1 MAAYNA
7 PVSNCQFRLTHI
19 LPIPQRHGAPTD
31 PFQMNAIRQQSD
43 SAEPLRH
50 DIRLLGRCLGEVI
63 QACEGKRVYDTIET
77 LRRTAVR
84 FRRAGDPADDKL
96 LQARVKQ
103 LRGNDPN
110 SVARAFSYFLHLS
123 NIAED
128 RDQNRRQRERAL
140 AGAGPE
146 RGSLRQAIESLKAQG
161 VNNARIRRLLSEA
174 CVMPVLTAHPTEVQ
188 RKSTLDVHREISSL
202 LVQRERELTADELSE
217 LDLALIGQVATLWQ
231 TRMLR
236 YTRLTVADEIENA
249 LSYYRSTFLNV
260 IPRVYGDLARLL
272 NREPVKPFT
281 PPPPP
286 LEPFLR
292 MGSWIGGDRDGN
304 PNVDAAT
311 LERALLRQAT
321 VLFEHYLQEVH
332 ALGAEL
338 SASTLLIEADPALLA
353 LADAGGDD
361 SPHRRDEPYRR
372 ALIGI
377 YARLAATA
385 RHLTGQKLA
394 RRATVPAAPYDTP
407 DALAADLAVIAA
419 SLSARHGAP
428 IARLRLSGLQQAV
441 TVFGFH
447 LATVDLRQS
456 SDVHE
461 RVLAELFARAGDG
474 IDGQAVDYLALDEA
488 ARVAGRELAH
498 ARPLAS
504 PWIAYSEE
512 TASELAVL
520 RAAAAGRAR
529 YGRQAV
535 LQSIVSHTETLS
547 DLLEVLVLQ
556 KEAGLIAPPGE
567 TIAPGDGLMV
577 VPLFET
583 IPDLQRGP
591 EIMAAWLDLPE
602 VRQRVRLA
610 QGDTQEV
617 MLGYSDSNKDGG
629 FLTSNW
635 SLYQAERALVDV
647 FSARSVR
654 LRMFHGRGDSVGRG
668 GGSSYDAILA
678 QPPGTVAGQ
687 LRLTEQGEVIQSK
700 YKDAE
705 VGRWHLELLVAATL
719 ESSLA
724 PQAAATSAED
734 AHMQQHAPAMSFMS
748 ELAQRTYRGLV
759 YDTPGFADY
768 FFAATPISE
777 IAGLNIGSRPASRKK
792 GQHIEDLR
800 AIPWGF
806 SWAQCRLM
814 LTGWYGMGS
823 AIEAYLETGAQGAPR
838 SRRARLAQLREMASD
853 WPAFRTLLSNMEMV
867 LAKSDLAIAAD
878 YAQLVPRRG
887 LRERVFGAIT
897 AEHGRTLAMLRLL
910 TRRDLLADNP
920 GLMASLRER
929 FAYIDPLNY
938 LQIELIKRHRAAQ
951 RRAGDD
957 ADIRVPRA
965 IHLTINGIAAGLRNS
980 G

>member
-1 MAAYNA
+1 
-7 PVSNCQFRLTHI
+7 
-19 LPIPQRHGAPTD
+19 
-31 PFQMNAIRQQSD
+31 MNAKRTQSD

-50 DIRLLGRCLGEVI
+50 DIRLLGRLLGEVI
-63 QACEGKRVYDTIET
+63 EECEGKRVFDTIET
-77 LRRTAVR
+77 LRRTAVK
-84 FRRAGDPADDKL
+84 FRREGDDADSKL
-96 LQARVKQ
+96 LEQRVKRLQ
-103 LRGNDPN
+103 GSDPN
-110 SVARAFSYFLHLS
+110 SVARAFSYFLHLA

-128 RDQNRRQRERAL
+128 RDQNRRQRARAL
-140 AGAGPE
+140 ADSTPA
-146 RGSLRQAIESLKAQG
+146 RGSLREAIQILGGQG
-161 VNNARIRRLLSEA
+161 VGVARIRRLLAEA

-188 RKSTLDVHREISSL
+188 RKSTLDVHREISTAL
-202 LVQRERELTADELSE
+202 AQREAQLTPEELAE
-217 LDLALIGQVATLWQ
+217 LDTALLGRVATLWQ

-249 LSYYRSTFLNV
+249 LSYYRSTFLQV
-260 IPRVYGDLARLL
+260 IPRLYGDLSKLL
-272 NREPVKPFT
+272 NRESAKPFAA
-281 PPPPP
+281 PPPP

-338 SASTLLIEADPALLA
+338 SITTLLIAADPQLLA
-353 LADAGGDD
+353 LADSSGDD

-372 ALIGI
+372 ALVGV

-385 RHLTGQKLA
+385 LRLTGQDLA
-394 RRATVPAAPYDTP
+394 RRSTVAAPAYDAP
-407 DALAADLAVIAA
+407 EELSADLAVIAA
-419 SLSARHGAP
+419 SLAAHHGAP
-428 IARLRLSGLQQAV
+428 VAKLRLAGLQQAV
-441 TVFGFH
+441 EVFGFH

-461 RVLAELFARAGDG
+461 SALAELFSRAGATRNG
-474 IDGQAVDYLALDEA
+474 KPLDYLALNEEE
-488 ARVAGRELAH
+488 RVELLRAEMAQ

-504 PWIAYSEE
+504 PWIAYSED
-512 TASELAVL
+512 TTRELAVL

-529 YGRQAV
+529 YGKQAV
-535 LQSIVSHTETLS
+535 RQTIVSHTETLS
-547 DLLEVLVLQ
+547 DLLEVMVLQ
-556 KEAGLIAPPGE
+556 KEAGLIAPAGQDIPPE
-567 TIAPGDGLMV
+567 DGLMV

-583 IPDLQRGP
+583 IPDLQRGAD
-591 EIMAAWLDLPE
+591 IMAAWLDLPE
-602 VRQRVRLA
+602 IRQRVKRA
-610 QGDTQEV
+610 QNGAQEV

-647 FSARSVR
+647 FSARNVR
-654 LRMFHGRGDSVGRG
+654 LRLFHGRGGSVGRG
-668 GGSSYDAILA
+668 GGSSFDAILA

-687 LRLTEQGEVIQSK
+687 IRLTEQGEVIQSK

-724 PQAAATSAED
+724 PRAEATSAED
-734 AHMQQHAPAMSFMS
+734 AHMAHHGPAMSFMS
-748 ELAQRTYRGLV
+748 ETAQRTYRGLV
-759 YDTPGFADY
+759 YDTPHFAEY

-792 GQHIEDLR
+792 GQRIEDLR

-823 AIEAYLETGAQGAPR
+823 AIEAYLETGAPDAPR
-838 SRRARLAQLREMASD
+838 SRRGRLVQLREMARD

-867 LAKSDLAIAAD
+867 LAKSDLAIAAR
-878 YAQLVPRRG
+878 YAQLVPQRA
-887 LRERVFGAIT
+887 LRERIFGAIS
-897 AEHGRTLAMLRLL
+897 AEHGRTLAMLKLL
-910 TRRDLLADNP
+910 TQRELLADNP
-920 GLMASLRER
+920 TLQISLRER

-938 LQIELIKRHRAAQ
+938 LQIDLIRRHRAAQ
-951 RRAGDD
+951 KHPT
-957 ADIRVPRA
+957 ADVDKRVQRA

>member
-1 MAAYNA
+1 
-7 PVSNCQFRLTHI
+7 
-19 LPIPQRHGAPTD
+19 
-31 PFQMNAIRQQSD
+31 MNAMRPQSD

-50 DIRLLGRCLGEVI
+50 DIRLLGRLLGTVI
-63 QACEGKRVYDTIET
+63 EECEGKRVFDTIET
-77 LRRTAVR
+77 LRRTAVK
-84 FRRAGDPADDKL
+84 FRREGNDADGKL
-96 LQARVKQ
+96 LEQRVKRLQ
-103 LRGNDPN
+103 GSDPN

-128 RDQNRRQRERAL
+128 RDQNRRQRARAI
-140 AGAGPE
+140 ASGAPE
-146 RGSLRQAIESLKAQG
+146 RGSLRDAVQTLGRQG
-161 VNNARIRRLLSEA
+161 VGVARIRRLLAEA

-188 RKSTLDVHREISSL
+188 RKSTLDVHREIAGALTQREGTLTPEELADLDASL
-202 LVQRERELTADELSE
+202 LGR
-217 LDLALIGQVATLWQ
+217 VATLWQ

-249 LSYYRSTFLNV
+249 LSYYRSTFLQV
-260 IPRVYGDLARLL
+260 IPRVYGDLSKLL
-272 NREPVKPFT
+272 SRESAKPFAA
-281 PPPPP
+281 PPAP

-304 PNVDAAT
+304 PNVDAST

-338 SASTLLIEADPALLA
+338 SVTTLLIGVDAELLA
-353 LADAGGDD
+353 LADASGDD

-372 ALIGI
+372 ALVGV

-385 RHLTGQKLA
+385 QRLTGQDLA
-394 RRATVPAAPYDTP
+394 RRSTVAAAPYEGP
-407 DALAADLAVIAA
+407 QELSADLAVIAA
-419 SLSARHGAP
+419 SLAAHHGSP
-428 IARLRLSGLQQAV
+428 IAKLRLAGLQQAV
-441 TVFGFH
+441 EVFGFH

-461 RVLAELFARAGDG
+461 RALAELFTLAGTQRDG
-474 IDGQAVDYLALDEA
+474 KPLDYLALTEEQ
-488 ARVAGRELAH
+488 RVELLRAELAQ

-504 PWIAYSEE
+504 PWIAYSED
-512 TASELAVL
+512 TTRELAVL

-529 YGRQAV
+529 YGKQAV
-535 LQSIVSHTETLS
+535 RQTIVSHTETLS
-547 DLLEVLVLQ
+547 DLLEVMVLQ
-556 KEAGLIAPPGE
+556 KEAGLIAPAGQEIQPE
-567 TIAPGDGLMV
+567 DGLMV

-583 IPDLQRGP
+583 IPDLERGA

-602 VRQRVRLA
+602 IRQRVKLA
-610 QGDTQEV
+610 QNGAQEV

-647 FSARSVR
+647 FSARNVR
-654 LRMFHGRGDSVGRG
+654 LRLFHGRGGSVGRG
-668 GGSSYDAILA
+668 GGSSFDAILA

-687 LRLTEQGEVIQSK
+687 IRLTEQGEVIQSK

-724 PQAAATSAED
+724 PRAEATSAED
-734 AHMQQHAPAMSFMS
+734 AHMAQHGPAMSFMS
-748 ELAQRTYRGLV
+748 ETAQRTYRGLV
-759 YDTPGFADY
+759 YDTPRFADY

-792 GQHIEDLR
+792 GQRIEDLR

-823 AIEAYLETGAQGAPR
+823 AIEAYLETGAPDAPR
-838 SRRARLAQLREMASD
+838 SRRGRLAQLREMARD

-867 LAKSDLAIAAD
+867 LAKSDLAIAAR
-878 YAQLVPRRG
+878 YAQLVPQRG
-887 LRERVFGAIT
+887 VRERIFGAIS
-897 AEHGRTLAMLRLL
+897 AEHGRTLAMLKLL
-910 TRRDLLADNP
+910 TQRELLADNP
-920 GLMASLRER
+920 TLQASLRER

-938 LQIELIKRHRAAQ
+938 LQIDLIRRHRAAQ
-951 RRAGDD
+951 KHPEAEVDK
-957 ADIRVPRA
+957 RVQRA

>member
-1 MAAYNA
+1 MKA
-7 PVSNCQFRLTHI
+7 SR
-19 LPIPQRHGAPTD
+19 PQ
-31 PFQMNAIRQQSD
+31 SE

-50 DIRLLGRCLGEVI
+50 DIRLLGRFLGAVI
-63 QACEGKRVYDTIET
+63 AECEGKRVFDTIET
-77 LRRTAVR
+77 LRRTAVK
-84 FRRAGDPADDKL
+84 FRREGNEADSKL
-96 LQARVKQ
+96 LEQRVKRLQ
-103 LRGNDPN
+103 GNDPN
-110 SVARAFSYFLHLS
+110 SVARAFSYFLHLA

-128 RDQNRRQRERAL
+128 RDQNRRQRTRAL
-140 AGAGPE
+140 AGDTAP
-146 RGSLRQAIESLKAQG
+146 RGSLRDAVQTLGKQG
-161 VNNARIRRLLSEA
+161 VGVARIRRLLADAS
-174 CVMPVLTAHPTEVQ
+174 VVPVLTAHPTEVQ
-188 RKSTLDVHREISSL
+188 RKSTLDVHREIAL
-202 LVQRERELTADELSE
+202 ALTQRDGELTPDELAE
-217 LDLALIGQVATLWQ
+217 LDAALLGRVATLWQ

-249 LSYYRSTFLNV
+249 LSYYRSTFLQV
-260 IPRVYGDLARLL
+260 IPRLYADLSKLL
-272 NREPVKPFT
+272 NREPTKPFAA
-281 PPPPP
+281 PPVP

-338 SASTLLIEADPALLA
+338 SITTLLISADPELLA
-353 LADAGGDD
+353 LADNSGDD
-361 SPHRRDEPYRR
+361 SPHRSDEPYRR
-372 ALIGI
+372 ALVGV

-385 RHLTGQKLA
+385 QALTGQDLA
-394 RRATVPAAPYDTP
+394 RRSTVAAPAYQAP
-407 DALAADLAVIAA
+407 RELSADLAVIAA
-419 SLSARHGAP
+419 SLAAHHASP
-428 IARLRLSGLQQAV
+428 IAKLRLSGLQQAV
-441 TVFGFH
+441 EVFGFH

-461 RVLAELFARAGDG
+461 RALAELFERAGTLHEG
-474 IDGQAVDYLALDEA
+474 KPLDYLALDED
-488 ARVAGRELAH
+488 ARVALLRAELAQ

-504 PWIAYSEE
+504 PWIAYSED
-512 TASELAVL
+512 TTRELAVL

-529 YGRQAV
+529 YGKQAV
-535 LQSIVSHTETLS
+535 RQTIVSHTETLS
-547 DLLEVLVLQ
+547 DLLEVMVLQ
-556 KEAGLIAPPGE
+556 KEAGLIAPVGQDLDPD
-567 TIAPGDGLMV
+567 DGLMV

-583 IPDLQRGP
+583 IPDLQRGAD
-591 EIMAAWLDLPE
+591 IMAAWLDLPE
-602 VRQRVRLA
+602 VRQRVKQA
-610 QGDTQEV
+610 QNGAQEV

-647 FSARSVR
+647 FSSRHVR
-654 LRMFHGRGDSVGRG
+654 LRLFHGRGGSVGRG
-668 GGSSYDAILA
+668 GGSSFDAILA

-687 LRLTEQGEVIQSK
+687 IRLTEQGEVIQSK

-724 PQAAATSAED
+724 PRAEATSAED
-734 AHMQQHAPAMSFMS
+734 AHMAQHGPAMTFMS
-748 ELAQRTYRGLV
+748 DTAQRTYRGLV
-759 YDTPGFADY
+759 YDTPRFAEY

-792 GQHIEDLR
+792 GQRIEDLR

-823 AIEAYLETGAQGAPR
+823 AIEAYLEVGAEGGPR
-838 SRRARLAQLREMASD
+838 SRRARLAQLREMARD

-867 LAKSDLAIAAD
+867 LAKSDLAIAAR
-878 YAQLVPRRG
+878 YAQLVPQRG
-887 LRERVFGAIT
+887 LRERVFGLIS
-897 AEHGRTLAMLRLL
+897 AEHGRTLAMLKLL
-910 TRRDLLADNP
+910 TQRELLADNP
-920 GLMASLRER
+920 TLQDSLRER

-938 LQIELIKRHRAAQ
+938 LQIDLIRRHRAAQ
-951 RRAGDD
+951 NNPKAEIDE
-957 ADIRVPRA
+957 RVQRA

>member
-1 MAAYNA
+1 
-7 PVSNCQFRLTHI
+7 
-19 LPIPQRHGAPTD
+19 
-31 PFQMNAIRQQSD
+31 
-43 SAEPLRH
+43 
-50 DIRLLGRCLGEVI
+50 
-63 QACEGKRVYDTIET
+63 
-77 LRRTAVR
+77 
-84 FRRAGDPADDKL
+84 
-96 LQARVKQ
+96 
-103 LRGNDPN
+103 
-110 SVARAFSYFLHLS
+110 
-123 NIAED
+123 
-128 RDQNRRQRERAL
+128 
-140 AGAGPE
+140 
-146 RGSLRQAIESLKAQG
+146 
-161 VNNARIRRLLSEA
+161 
-174 CVMPVLTAHPTEVQ
+174 
-188 RKSTLDVHREISSL
+188 
-202 LVQRERELTADELSE
+202 
-217 LDLALIGQVATLWQ
+217 
-231 TRMLR
+231 
-236 YTRLTVADEIENA
+236 
-249 LSYYRSTFLNV
+249 
-260 IPRVYGDLARLL
+260 
-272 NREPVKPFT
+272 
-281 PPPPP
+281 
-286 LEPFLR
+286 
-292 MGSWIGGDRDGN
+292 
-304 PNVDAAT
+304 
-311 LERALLRQAT
+311 
-321 VLFEHYLQEVH
+321 
-332 ALGAEL
+332 
-338 SASTLLIEADPALLA
+338 
-353 LADAGGDD
+353 
-361 SPHRRDEPYRR
+361 
-372 ALIGI
+372 
-377 YARLAATA
+377 
-385 RHLTGQKLA
+385 
-394 RRATVPAAPYDTP
+394 
-407 DALAADLAVIAA
+407 
-419 SLSARHGAP
+419 
-428 IARLRLSGLQQAV
+428 
-441 TVFGFH
+441 
-447 LATVDLRQS
+447 
-456 SDVHE
+456 
-461 RVLAELFARAGDG
+461 
-474 IDGQAVDYLALDEA
+474 

-512 TASELAVL
+512 TASE
-520 RAAAAGRAR
+520 
-529 YGRQAV
+529 
-535 LQSIVSHTETLS
+535 
-547 DLLEVLVLQ
+547 LVLQ

-867 LAKSDLAIAAD
+867 LAKSDLAIAAG

>member
-1 MAAYNA
+1 
-7 PVSNCQFRLTHI
+7 
-19 LPIPQRHGAPTD
+19 
-31 PFQMNAIRQQSD
+31 MNAMRPQSD

-50 DIRLLGRCLGEVI
+50 DIRLLGRLLGTVI
-63 QACEGKRVYDTIET
+63 EECEGKRVFDTIET
-77 LRRTAVR
+77 LRRTAVK
-84 FRRAGDPADDKL
+84 FRREGNDADGKL
-96 LQARVKQ
+96 LEQRVKRLQ
-103 LRGNDPN
+103 GSDPN

-128 RDQNRRQRERAL
+128 RDQNRRQRARAI
-140 AGAGPE
+140 ASGAPE
-146 RGSLRQAIESLKAQG
+146 RGSLRDAVQTLGRQG
-161 VNNARIRRLLSEA
+161 VGVARIRRLLAEA

-188 RKSTLDVHREISSL
+188 RKSTLDVHREIAGALTQREGTLTPEELADLDASL
-202 LVQRERELTADELSE
+202 LGR
-217 LDLALIGQVATLWQ
+217 VATLWQ

-249 LSYYRSTFLNV
+249 LSYYRSTFLQV
-260 IPRVYGDLARLL
+260 IPRVYGDLSKLL
-272 NREPVKPFT
+272 SRESAKPFAA
-281 PPPPP
+281 PPPP

-304 PNVDAAT
+304 PNVDAST

-338 SASTLLIEADPALLA
+338 SVTTLLIGVDAELLA
-353 LADAGGDD
+353 LADASGDD

-372 ALIGI
+372 ALVGV

-385 RHLTGQKLA
+385 QRLTGQDLA
-394 RRATVPAAPYDTP
+394 RRSTVAASAYEGPEE
-407 DALAADLAVIAA
+407 LSADLAVIAA
-419 SLSARHGAP
+419 SLAAHHGSP
-428 IARLRLSGLQQAV
+428 IAKLRLAGLQQAV
-441 TVFGFH
+441 EVFGFH

-461 RVLAELFARAGDG
+461 RALAELFARAGTQRDG
-474 IDGQAVDYLALDEA
+474 KPLDYLALTEEE
-488 ARVAGRELAH
+488 RVELLRAELAQ

-504 PWIAYSEE
+504 PWIAYSED
-512 TASELAVL
+512 TTRELAVL

-529 YGRQAV
+529 YGKQAV
-535 LQSIVSHTETLS
+535 RQTIVSHTETLS
-547 DLLEVLVLQ
+547 DLLEVMVLQ
-556 KEAGLIAPPGE
+556 KEAGLIAPAGQEIQPE
-567 TIAPGDGLMV
+567 DGLMV

-583 IPDLQRGP
+583 IPDLQRGA

-602 VRQRVRLA
+602 VRQRVKLA
-610 QGDTQEV
+610 QNGAQEV

-647 FSARSVR
+647 FSARNVR
-654 LRMFHGRGDSVGRG
+654 LRLFHGRGGSVGRG
-668 GGSSYDAILA
+668 GGSSFDAILA

-687 LRLTEQGEVIQSK
+687 IRLTEQGEVIQSK

-724 PQAAATSAED
+724 PRAEATSAED
-734 AHMQQHAPAMSFMS
+734 AHMAQHGPAMSFMS
-748 ELAQRTYRGLV
+748 ETAQRTYRGLV
-759 YDTPGFADY
+759 YDTPRFADY

-792 GQHIEDLR
+792 GQRIEDLR

-823 AIEAYLETGAQGAPR
+823 AIEAYLETGAPDAPR
-838 SRRARLAQLREMASD
+838 SRRGRLAQLREMARD

-867 LAKSDLAIAAD
+867 LAKSDLAIAAR
-878 YAQLVPRRG
+878 YAQLVPQRG
-887 LRERVFGAIT
+887 VRERIFGAIS
-897 AEHGRTLAMLRLL
+897 AEHGRTLAMLKLL
-910 TRRDLLADNP
+910 TQRELLADNP
-920 GLMASLRER
+920 TLQASLRER

-938 LQIELIKRHRAAQ
+938 LQIDLIRRHRAAQ
-951 RRAGDD
+951 KHPEAEVDK
-957 ADIRVPRA
+957 RVQRA

>member
-1 MAAYNA
+1 MKA
-7 PVSNCQFRLTHI
+7 SR
-19 LPIPQRHGAPTD
+19 PQ
-31 PFQMNAIRQQSD
+31 SE

-50 DIRLLGRCLGEVI
+50 DIRLLGRFLGAVI
-63 QACEGKRVYDTIET
+63 AECEGKRVFDTIET
-77 LRRTAVR
+77 LRRTAVK
-84 FRRAGDPADDKL
+84 FRREGNEADSKL
-96 LQARVKQ
+96 LEQRVKRLQ
-103 LRGNDPN
+103 GNDPN
-110 SVARAFSYFLHLS
+110 SVARAFSYFLHLA

-128 RDQNRRQRERAL
+128 RDQNRRQRTRAL
-140 AGAGPE
+140 AGDTAP
-146 RGSLRQAIESLKAQG
+146 RGSLRDAVQTLGRQG
-161 VNNARIRRLLSEA
+161 VGVARIRRLLADAS
-174 CVMPVLTAHPTEVQ
+174 VVPVLTAHPTEVQ
-188 RKSTLDVHREISSL
+188 RKSTLDVHREIAL
-202 LVQRERELTADELSE
+202 ALTQRDGVLTPDELAE
-217 LDLALIGQVATLWQ
+217 LDAALLGRVATLWQ

-249 LSYYRSTFLNV
+249 LSYYRSTFLQV
-260 IPRVYGDLARLL
+260 IPRLYADLSKLL
-272 NREPVKPFT
+272 NREPTKPFAA
-281 PPPPP
+281 PPVP

-338 SASTLLIEADPALLA
+338 SITTLLISADPELLA
-353 LADAGGDD
+353 LADNSGDD
-361 SPHRRDEPYRR
+361 SPHRSDEPYRR
-372 ALIGI
+372 ALVGV

-385 RHLTGQKLA
+385 QALTGQDLA
-394 RRATVPAAPYDTP
+394 RRSTVAAPAYQAP
-407 DALAADLAVIAA
+407 RELSADLAVIAA
-419 SLSARHGAP
+419 SLAAHHASP
-428 IARLRLSGLQQAV
+428 IAKLRLSGLQQAV
-441 TVFGFH
+441 EVFGFH

-461 RVLAELFARAGDG
+461 RALAELFERAGTLHEG
-474 IDGQAVDYLALDEA
+474 KPLDYLALDED
-488 ARVAGRELAH
+488 ARVALLRAELAQ

-504 PWIAYSEE
+504 PWIAYSED
-512 TASELAVL
+512 TTRELAVL

-529 YGRQAV
+529 YGKQAV
-535 LQSIVSHTETLS
+535 RQTIVSHTETLS
-547 DLLEVLVLQ
+547 DLLEVMVLQ
-556 KEAGLIAPPGE
+556 KEAGLIAPVGQDLDPD
-567 TIAPGDGLMV
+567 DGLMV

-583 IPDLQRGP
+583 IPDLQRGAD
-591 EIMAAWLDLPE
+591 IMAAWLDLPE
-602 VRQRVRLA
+602 VRQRVKQA
-610 QGDTQEV
+610 QNGAQEV

-647 FSARSVR
+647 FSSRHVR
-654 LRMFHGRGDSVGRG
+654 LRLFHGRGGSVGRG
-668 GGSSYDAILA
+668 GGSSFDAILA

-687 LRLTEQGEVIQSK
+687 IRLTEQGEVIQSK

-724 PQAAATSAED
+724 PRAEATSAED
-734 AHMQQHAPAMSFMS
+734 AHMAQHGPAMSFMS
-748 ELAQRTYRGLV
+748 DTAQRTYRGLV
-759 YDTPGFADY
+759 YDTPRFAEY

-792 GQHIEDLR
+792 GQRIEDLR

-823 AIEAYLETGAQGAPR
+823 AIEAYLEVGAEGGPR
-838 SRRARLAQLREMASD
+838 SRRARLAQLREMARD

-867 LAKSDLAIAAD
+867 LAKSDLAIAAR
-878 YAQLVPRRG
+878 YAQLVPQRG
-887 LRERVFGAIT
+887 LRERVFGLIS
-897 AEHGRTLAMLRLL
+897 AEHGRTLAMLKLL
-910 TRRDLLADNP
+910 TQRELLADNP
-920 GLMASLRER
+920 TLQDSLRER

-938 LQIELIKRHRAAQ
+938 LQIDLIRRHRAAQ
-951 RRAGDD
+951 NNPKAEIDE
-957 ADIRVPRA
+957 RVQRA

>member
-1 MAAYNA
+1 
-7 PVSNCQFRLTHI
+7 
-19 LPIPQRHGAPTD
+19 
-31 PFQMNAIRQQSD
+31 MNAKRTQSD
-43 SAEPLRH
+43 SAAPLRH
-50 DIRLLGRCLGEVI
+50 DIRLLGRLLGEVI
-63 QACEGKRVYDTIET
+63 EECEGKRVFDTIET
-77 LRRTAVR
+77 LRRTAVK
-84 FRRAGDPADDKL
+84 FRREGDDADSKL
-96 LQARVKQ
+96 LEQRVKRLQ
-103 LRGNDPN
+103 GSDPN
-110 SVARAFSYFLHLS
+110 SVARAFSYFLHLA

-140 AGAGPE
+140 TDATPA
-146 RGSLRQAIESLKAQG
+146 RGSLREAIQILGGQG
-161 VNNARIRRLLSEA
+161 VGVARIRRLLAEA

-188 RKSTLDVHREISSL
+188 RKSTLDVHREISTAL
-202 LVQRERELTADELSE
+202 AQREAQLTPDELAE
-217 LDLALIGQVATLWQ
+217 LDTALLGRVATLWQ

-249 LSYYRSTFLNV
+249 LSYYRSTFLQV
-260 IPRVYGDLARLL
+260 IPRLYGDLSKLL
-272 NREPVKPFT
+272 NRESAKPFAA
-281 PPPPP
+281 PAPP

-338 SASTLLIEADPALLA
+338 SITTLLIAVDPQLLA
-353 LADAGGDD
+353 LAERSGDD

-372 ALIGI
+372 ALVGV

-385 RHLTGQKLA
+385 QRLTGQNLA
-394 RRATVPAAPYDTP
+394 RRSTVAAPAYDAP
-407 DALAADLAVIAA
+407 QELAADLAIIAA
-419 SLSARHGAP
+419 SLAAHHGAP
-428 IARLRLSGLQQAV
+428 VAKLRLSGLQQAV
-441 TVFGFH
+441 EVFGFH

-461 RVLAELFARAGDG
+461 NALAELFSRAGVTHDG
-474 IDGQAVDYLALDEA
+474 KPLDYLALSEDE
-488 ARVAGRELAH
+488 RVALLRAELAQ

-504 PWIAYSEE
+504 PWIAYSED
-512 TASELAVL
+512 TTRELAVL

-529 YGRQAV
+529 YGKQAV
-535 LQSIVSHTETLS
+535 RQTIVSHTETLS
-547 DLLEVLVLQ
+547 DLLEVMVLQ
-556 KEAGLIAPPGE
+556 KEAGLIAPAGQDILPE
-567 TIAPGDGLMV
+567 DGLMV

-583 IPDLQRGP
+583 IPDLQRGAD
-591 EIMAAWLDLPE
+591 IMAAWLDLPE
-602 VRQRVRLA
+602 IRQRVKRA
-610 QGDTQEV
+610 QNGAQEV

-647 FSARSVR
+647 FSSRNVR
-654 LRMFHGRGDSVGRG
+654 LRLFHGRGGSVGRG
-668 GGSSYDAILA
+668 GGSSFDAILA

-687 LRLTEQGEVIQSK
+687 IRLTEQGEVIQSK

-724 PQAAATSAED
+724 PRAEATSAED
-734 AHMQQHAPAMSFMS
+734 AHMAHHGPAMSFMS
-748 ELAQRTYRGLV
+748 DTAQRTYRGLV

-792 GQHIEDLR
+792 GQRIEDLR

-823 AIEAYLETGAQGAPR
+823 AIEAYLETGAPDAPR
-838 SRRARLAQLREMASD
+838 SRRSRLAQLREMARD

-867 LAKSDLAIAAD
+867 LAKSDLAIAAR
-878 YAQLVPRRG
+878 YAQLVPQRA
-887 LRERVFGAIT
+887 LRERIFGAIS
-897 AEHGRTLAMLRLL
+897 AEHGRTLAMLKLL
-910 TRRDLLADNP
+910 TQRELLADNP
-920 GLMASLRER
+920 TLQASLRER

-938 LQIELIKRHRAAQ
+938 LQIDLIRRHRAAQ
-951 RRAGDD
+951 KNPAAEVDK
-957 ADIRVPRA
+957 RVQRA

>member
-1 MAAYNA
+1 
-7 PVSNCQFRLTHI
+7 
-19 LPIPQRHGAPTD
+19 
-31 PFQMNAIRQQSD
+31 MNAMRPQSD

-50 DIRLLGRCLGEVI
+50 DIRLLGRLLGTVI
-63 QACEGKRVYDTIET
+63 EECEGKRVFDTIET
-77 LRRTAVR
+77 LRRTAVK
-84 FRRAGDPADDKL
+84 FRREGNDADGKL
-96 LQARVKQ
+96 LEQRVKRLQ
-103 LRGNDPN
+103 GSDPN

-128 RDQNRRQRERAL
+128 RDQNRRQRARAI
-140 AGAGPE
+140 ASDAPE
-146 RGSLRQAIESLKAQG
+146 RGSLREAVQTLGRQG
-161 VNNARIRRLLSEA
+161 VGVARIRRLLAEA

-188 RKSTLDVHREISSL
+188 RKSTLDVHREIAAALIQREGTLTPDELADLDASL
-202 LVQRERELTADELSE
+202 LGR
-217 LDLALIGQVATLWQ
+217 VATLWQ

-249 LSYYRSTFLNV
+249 LSYYRSTFLQV
-260 IPRVYGDLARLL
+260 IPRVYGDLSKLL
-272 NREPVKPFT
+272 TRESAKPFAA
-281 PPPPP
+281 PPAP

-304 PNVDAAT
+304 PNVDAST

-338 SASTLLIEADPALLA
+338 SVTTLLIGVDAELLA
-353 LADAGGDD
+353 LAEASGDD

-372 ALIGI
+372 ALVGV

-385 RHLTGQKLA
+385 QRLTGQNLA
-394 RRATVPAAPYDTP
+394 RRSTVAASAYERPEE
-407 DALAADLAVIAA
+407 LSADLAVIAA
-419 SLSARHGAP
+419 SLAAHHGAP
-428 IARLRLSGLQQAV
+428 IGKLRLAGLQQAV
-441 TVFGFH
+441 EVFGFH

-461 RVLAELFARAGDG
+461 RALAELFALAGTQRNG
-474 IDGQAVDYLALDEA
+474 KPLDYLALTEEE
-488 ARVAGRELAH
+488 RVELLRAELAQ

-504 PWIAYSEE
+504 PWIAYSED
-512 TASELAVL
+512 TTRELAVL

-529 YGRQAV
+529 YGKQAV
-535 LQSIVSHTETLS
+535 RQTIVSHTETLS
-547 DLLEVLVLQ
+547 DLLEVMVLQ
-556 KEAGLIAPPGE
+556 KEAGLIAPAGQDIQPE
-567 TIAPGDGLMV
+567 DGLMV

-583 IPDLQRGP
+583 IPDLERGAD
-591 EIMAAWLDLPE
+591 IMAAWLDLPE
-602 VRQRVRLA
+602 IRQRVKLA
-610 QGDTQEV
+610 QNGAQEV

-647 FSARSVR
+647 FSARNVR
-654 LRMFHGRGDSVGRG
+654 LRLFHGRGGSVGRG
-668 GGSSYDAILA
+668 GGSSFDAILA

-687 LRLTEQGEVIQSK
+687 IRLTEQGEVIQSK

-705 VGRWHLELLVAATL
+705 VGRWHLELLVAAVL

-724 PQAAATSAED
+724 PRAEATSAED
-734 AHMQQHAPAMSFMS
+734 AHMAQHGPAMSFMS
-748 ELAQRTYRGLV
+748 DTAQRTYRGLV
-759 YDTPGFADY
+759 YDTPRFADY

-823 AIEAYLETGAQGAPR
+823 AIEAYLETGAPDAPR
-838 SRRARLAQLREMASD
+838 SRRGRLAQLREMARD

-867 LAKSDLAIAAD
+867 LAKSDLAIAAR
-878 YAQLVPRRG
+878 YAQLVPQRG
-887 LRERVFGAIT
+887 LRERIFGAIS
-897 AEHGRTLAMLRLL
+897 AEHGRTLAMLKLL
-910 TRRDLLADNP
+910 TQRELLADNP
-920 GLMASLRER
+920 TLQASLRER

-938 LQIELIKRHRAAQ
+938 LQIDLIRRHRAAQ
-951 RRAGDD
+951 KHPEAEVDK
-957 ADIRVPRA
+957 RVQRA